1 MIGLGTVI
9 PGISTSFLMIYLGIY
24 EPFLAAFNSFNIP
37 MLLCAGLGALA
48 VIAALIAAVK
58 RLFDKH
64 YGYAYYGALGLLLTS
79 VALIYPGIRSGWALA
94 IDAALFAACFI
105 ITYFL
110 CKLPTGGEST
120 DAADIFAEIKSANR
134 QKE

>member
-1 MIGLGTVI
+1 MKIKRRVYGAVL
-9 PGISTSFLMIYLGIY
+9 YL
-24 EPFLAAFNSFNIP
+24 A
-37 MLLCAGLGALA
+37 LGALA
-48 VIAALIAAVK
+48 VVAVLIAAVK

-79 VALIYPGIRSGWALA
+79 VVLIYPGIRSGWALA

>member
-1 MIGLGTVI
+1 MKTNTQHLLR
-9 PGISTSFLMIYLGIY
+9 SFL
-24 EPFLAAFNSFNIP
+24 LA
-37 MLLCAGLGALA
+37 LLA
-48 VIAALIAAVK
+48 VVAALIAAVK

-79 VALIYPGIRSGWALA
+79 VVLIYPGIRSGWGLA
-94 IDAALFAACFI
+94 IDAALFIACFI

>member
-1 MIGLGTVI
+1 MV
-9 PGISTSFLMIYLGIY
+9 
-24 EPFLAAFNSFNIP
+24 
-37 MLLCAGLGALA
+37 
-48 VIAALIAAVK
+48 AALIAAVK